1 MSNLLNLIPPIRR
14 YRLHK
19 IRVMLDPVYES
30 KSEDLDEFR
39 GKLFKWSL
47 ESFAKGGFL
56 FSTLWIALLLLILK
70 GNILLVLIMPAIQ
83 IVSALVVSTTMYL
96 SFRKELNLD
105 D

>member
-14 YRLHK
+14 YRLHR
-19 IRVMLDPVYES
+19 IRVLLDPVYES
-30 KSEDLDEFR
+30 KSKDLDEFR

-47 ESFAKGGFL
+47 KSFAMGSFL
-56 FSTLWIALLLLILK
+56 FTILWIALLLPLK
-70 GNILLVLIMPAIQ
+70 GNILLFLIMPAIQ